1 MFLHLTADIQ
11 SKSELENGN
20 QQIHSLQS
28 IGLHFFVEGHT
39 GLSVWKRQLKNQNR
53 CLEHNK
59 GVGAALRLW
68 AHTGV
73 EFRLVVGLL
82 GPEQFGETM
91 WKEDHL

>member
-1 MFLHLTADIQ
+1 M
-11 SKSELENGN
+11 
-20 QQIHSLQS
+20 
-28 IGLHFFVEGHT
+28 
-39 GLSVWKRQLKNQNR
+39 
-53 CLEHNK
+53 
-59 GVGAALRLW
+59 GAALRLW